1 MVQVVPCSSG
11 STWLVLSFLL
21 QDSVAM
27 ASVRVFCQKGDMHR
41 VRFRWATT
49 DLHTRILQTRYVG
62 QLLVDCPCIDKPTAV
77 CPGWLHK
84 GSQVTVIIPFG
95 VSEVFFVSAVF
106 WTEEESVG
114 PLLCLSRTSDIS
126 DFSFSVIITGCDCSA
141 LECESCIKAKEVR

>member
-1 MVQVVPCSSG
+1 MVQVVSCSSS

-27 ASVRVFCQKGDMHR
+27 ASVRVFCQRGDMHR

-84 GSQVTVIIPFG
+84 GFQVTVIIPFG

-114 PLLCLSRTSDIS
+114 PLLCLSRTSEIS
-126 DFSFSVIITGCDCSA
+126 DFSFSVIISGCDFSA
-141 LECESCIKAKEVR
+141 LECERCIKAKQVR